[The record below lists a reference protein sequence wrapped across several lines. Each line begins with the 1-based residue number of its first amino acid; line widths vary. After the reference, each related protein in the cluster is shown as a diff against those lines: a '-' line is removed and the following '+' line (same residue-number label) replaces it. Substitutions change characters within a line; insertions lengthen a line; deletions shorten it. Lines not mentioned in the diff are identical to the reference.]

1 MTSKLAGFALSALIL
16 YFAVHTFAGDQGLGE
31 WSEMQNE
38 VTALEAELASV
49 QDEIARLERNIK
61 RLTPGTVDADY
72 VEALA
77 REKLAFVRP
86 DEVILDR

>member
-16 YFAVHTFAGDQGLGE
+16 YFAIHTFAGDQGLSE
-31 WSEMQNE
+31 WSAMQNK
-38 VTALEAELASV
+38 VSVLETELATV
-49 QDEIARLERNIK
+49 QDEIAKLEKNIK
-61 RLTPGTVDADY
+61 RLTPGTVDPDY

-86 DEVILDR
+86 DEIILDR

>member
-16 YFAVHTFAGDQGLGE
+16 YFAIHTFAGDQGLGE
-31 WSEMQNE
+31 WSEMQNQ
-38 VTALEAELASV
+38 VSSLEAELESV

-61 RLTPGTVDADY
+61 RLTPGTVDPDY

-86 DEVILDR
+86 DEIILDR